1 MTMDLRLLFLN
12 NFLKTLKLI
21 SCWRCSILEF
31 AIALGDY
38 VLAAGFPFPS
48 GKIRVGDV
56 IVFRQP
62 GYGMLIKRVRQV
74 LDEGHALDVR
84 GTQITSSDS
93 RNFGPVP
100 RERVF
105 GKVIWY
111 IRR

>member
-1 MTMDLRLLFLN
+1 M
-12 NFLKTLKLI
+12 
-21 SCWRCSILEF
+21 
-31 AIALGDY
+31 
-38 VLAAGFPFPS
+38 AAGFPFPS

-62 GYGMLIKRVRQV
+62 GFGTLIKRVRRV
-74 LDEGHALDVR
+74 LDAGRAFEVR
-84 GTQITSSDS
+84 GTQIASTDS

-105 GKVIWY
+105 GKVIWH